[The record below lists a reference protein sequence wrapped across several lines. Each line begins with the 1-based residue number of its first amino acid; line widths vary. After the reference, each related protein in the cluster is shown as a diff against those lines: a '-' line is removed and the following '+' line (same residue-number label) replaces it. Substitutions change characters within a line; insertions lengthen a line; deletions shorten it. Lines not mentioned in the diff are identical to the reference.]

1 VPPGRQQLKLHI
13 RLVDFE
19 DSGPSDRAFELAT
32 LTEHISAW
40 SDARLDADD
49 FLPLSDLTRAEQTRV
64 LDFRR
69 LTALFWL
76 IMLRPG
82 NSSTTRNPPGTLE
95 RHADRL
101 LRLLTQ
107 RPGGHRPPSS
117 GHPVRNQGDTLGRL
131 SGIKGGNALICHHET
146 GPECL
151 RSKRAR
157 RPPAV
162 SLGSIRRTLLFAAP
176 AFDVNTCRL
185 RRRTKILAKLRIGGK
200 WATSE
205 TAEKYP

>member
-49 FLPLSDLTRAEQTRV
+49 FLALSDLTRAEQTRV

-101 LRLLTQ
+101 LRLLIQ
-107 RPGGHRPPSS
+107 RPGVIDHHHPGIPSVIKATRWADYQES
-117 GHPVRNQGDTLGRL
+117 KAATHSFAITQRDLNAYARSARGDL
-131 SGIKGGNALICHHET
+131 
-146 GPECL
+146 PQ
-151 RSKRAR
+151 
-157 RPPAV
+157 
-162 SLGSIRRTLLFAAP
+162 
-176 AFDVNTCRL
+176 
-185 RRRTKILAKLRIGGK
+185 
-200 WATSE
+200 
-205 TAEKYP
+205 

>member
-1 VPPGRQQLKLHI
+1 MPPGRQQLKLHI

-49 FLPLSDLTRAEQTRV
+49 FLALSDLTRAEQTRV

-82 NSSTTRNPPGTLE
+82 NSSSTRNPPGTLE

-101 LRLLTQ
+101 LRLLIQ

-117 GHPVRNQGDTLGRL
+117 GHPVRNQATRWADYQESKAATHSFAITQRDLNAYARSARGDL
-131 SGIKGGNALICHHET
+131 
-146 GPECL
+146 PQ
-151 RSKRAR
+151 
-157 RPPAV
+157 
-162 SLGSIRRTLLFAAP
+162 
-176 AFDVNTCRL
+176 
-185 RRRTKILAKLRIGGK
+185 
-200 WATSE
+200 
-205 TAEKYP
+205 